1 MPHLRTKVL
10 LGVAVAFALAMTLSA
25 CEEQGPAEELG
36 EKIDESVND
45 TKRAIQDAA
54 D

>member
-1 MPHLRTKVL
+1 MPHLRSKFL
-10 LGVAVAFALAMTLSA
+10 LGVGALFAVTLVLSA

-45 TKRAIQDAA
+45 AGRALKDAA